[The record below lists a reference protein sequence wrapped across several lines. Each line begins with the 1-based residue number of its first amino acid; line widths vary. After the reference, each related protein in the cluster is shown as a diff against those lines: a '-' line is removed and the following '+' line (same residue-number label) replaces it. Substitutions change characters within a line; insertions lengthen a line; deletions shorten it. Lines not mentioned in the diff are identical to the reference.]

1 MGGVLFGGFPVLH
14 GCAAE
19 KMSWARGNVFI
30 SLCPFSLSFP
40 LFSHFCLY
48 VWLSTWKFFFLLFLC
63 CSHEIRWDYRDGV
76 SFVLFCVLGTRRK
89 SEGLVRSS
97 SSFLKFM
104 LVKWG

>member
-1 MGGVLFGGFPVLH
+1 MH

-19 KMSWARGNVFI
+19 KMSWGWGSVFI
-30 SLCPFSLSFP
+30 SLFPFSLSFP
-40 LFSHFCLY
+40 LFSLGSHFCLY
-48 VWLSTWKFFFLLFLC
+48 VWLSTWKFFFLLFLVLVVVMRFVG
-63 CSHEIRWDYRDGV
+63 ITGMGF

-104 LVKWG
+104 LVKWE